1 MLAHQFAEPLGAIAA
16 NAQTLQLRLG
26 SRTDLHPDVNEAL
39 AAIESDVERAASLIQ
54 ATRLLYY
61 PNTIAVS
68 PTDIAVPLRLAL
80 NRTARVAA
88 RSGVALRARIEK
100 SLWADAE
107 AVLLEQAFLN
117 LLLNAVEA
125 AATAAHVDRAVDV
138 TARVSASAVR
148 VVVSDTG
155 PGFSPEALRRAG
167 EAFFT
172 TKGPGNLGVGLA
184 LVRKVAR
191 AHGATL
197 TIANGERGAR
207 TVLSLPTVPARPVAE
222 APVATRSPE
231 RNDVSVPAR

>member
-16 NAQTLQLRLG
+16 NAQTLQLLLG
-26 SRTDLHPDVNEAL
+26 SRTDLHPDVNAAI
-39 AAIESDVERAASLIQ
+39 AAIESDVERAASLMQ

-61 PNTIAVS
+61 PNTIAVA

-80 NRTARVAA
+80 DRTAPVAVRA
-88 RSGVALRARIEK
+88 GVALRARIDE
-100 SLWADAE
+100 SLWADGE

-125 AATAAHVDRAVDV
+125 AATATHVDRAVDV

-197 TIANGERGAR
+197 TVANGERGAK
-207 TVLSLPTVPARPVAE
+207 TVLSLPTVAARPVA
-222 APVATRSPE
+222 ARSPE